1 MDENVTLAEEARDV
15 SMEDMY
21 EAVHNMVLDIS
32 SRELERAYID
42 PPDPADVARPAVERM
57 RVSGSELHRAFDALR
72 GAVENTARAAHD
84 MSVDVFADSGDGRR
98 HDPFAHIPDAAEFL
112 REYRTRFHGGYD
124 DGMTLDELAQ
134 VVGVIEE
141 DRLAQQEPD
150 TTELDEGMS
159 QAFEEV
165 FNG

>member
-1 MDENVTLAEEARDV
+1 MGENITLEEERDV
-15 SMEDMY
+15 SAEDMY
-21 EAVHNMVLDIS
+21 EVVRNTMLDIS
-32 SRELERAYID
+32 YRELERAYID
-42 PPDPADVARPAVERM
+42 PPDPADVARPAAERM
-57 RVSGSELHRAFDALR
+57 RVSGSELHRAFDAVR
-72 GAVENTARAAHD
+72 GVVGNTARAVHD
-84 MSVDVFADSGDGRR
+84 MSVDIFADSGDGRR

-134 VVGVIEE
+134 AVDVIKE

-150 TTELDEGMS
+150 MTELDEGMS